1 MSRMIA
7 VIGVKAMMYNILR
20 YRIEAL
26 RSKLRKIDMVVQP
39 FATLLCNDLSLC
51 ELVVIIDRY
60 YIGLI

>member
-39 FATLLCNDLSLC
+39 FATLLCIKLQPYNM
-51 ELVVIIDRY
+51 VDRY
-60 YIGLI
+60 YLELVNC